1 MRRKAFTLIEL
12 LVVIVIIGVLAAL
25 IMPAIGMARE
35 SGRRSLCV
43 SNMRQCYMWLTI
55 YADEH
60 NGKFPI
66 SSNPSDFD
74 LSSAPYPSYIE
85 DYGILICPGS
95 KDTKWVSGQFLP
107 NNVSYMY
114 NNANLDVDS
123 QSDIP
128 LGADKVAN
136 ADLATL
142 SQDDNHKTYGVNVM
156 YVDGHVR
163 WSKTVPPASWLKYAL
178 P

>member
-1 MRRKAFTLIEL
+1 MDRKAFTLIEL
-12 LVVIVIIGVLAAL
+12 LVVVVIMGILLAL

-43 SNMRQCYMWLTI
+43 SNMRQCYAWLMI

-60 NGKFPI
+60 DGKFPI

-74 LSSAPYPSYIE
+74 LASSPYPSYIE

-114 NNANLDVDS
+114 NNSNLNVDS
-123 QSDIP
+123 QSDTI
-128 LGADKVAN
+128 LGADKVTN
-136 ADLATL
+136 ADNSTL
-142 SQDDNHKTYGVNVM
+142 SDSDNHKKYGVNVM
-156 YVDGHVR
+156 YVDGHVK
-163 WSKTVPPASWLKYAL
+163 WSKTVPAANWLKYAL
-178 P
+178 